1 MWPLAACL
9 IDTKTPL
16 SLLKT
21 SSVFEVSEL
30 QPSCCISLPAPNSS
44 SGIRK
49 VTLTTWAK
57 WFIKQTTCPPLYFL
71 HVLLHSLYYLIPT
84 LLVWE
89 VKKKTKP
96 NIRHC
101 QLACELSPQSES
113 CSPIASPH
121 DLFHNSTVSH
131 WPSVWGPGLLPTWD
145 REGPATQL
153 PWRSKSPFLWD
164 LNLHSKAG
172 ITIDVNCI
180 TWMQAGLF

>member
-1 MWPLAACL
+1 MLYFSACSKQL
-9 IDTKTPL
+9 LWHQESHLNYMSQVIHKADYMPT
-16 SLLKT
+16 SL
-21 SSVFEVSEL
+21 F
-30 QPSCCISLPAPNSS
+30 PPCI
-44 SGIRK
+44 
-49 VTLTTWAK
+49 VTL
-57 WFIKQTTCPPLYFL
+57 P
-71 HVLLHSLYYLIPT
+71 VLPNPNTVGLGSL
-84 LLVWE
+84 
-89 VKKKTKP
+89 KKTKP